1 MTNLN
6 CGLSGCKIEMVD
18 NHTIKKYSSGLN
30 YNQRLSKQ
38 IDKQIF
44 FSLQGRNVCNTHTS
58 PHVEEF
64 YSTIFLLQK
73 IHF

>member
-18 NHTIKKYSSGLN
+18 NHTIKKHSSGLN

-44 FSLQGRNVCNTHTS
+44 FSNYEN
-58 PHVEEF
+58 F
-64 YSTIFLLQK
+64 YL
-73 IHF
+73 

>member
-44 FSLQGRNVCNTHTS
+44 FSNKILKSIYVPKVKNVNKENLYYFEMEYVTG
-58 PHVEEF
+58 
-64 YSTIFLLQK
+64 
-73 IHF
+73 